1 MFLRNLA
8 GNRLL
13 RNRLTAGTHGCG
25 GDRSRQAP
33 VKMAPAPSA
42 YTTAAPTVKHF
53 RVDVL
58 NKDKLVSIAVPAE
71 RNRYDQV

>member
-8 GNRLL
+8 VNRLL
-13 RNRLTAGTHGCG
+13 RKHLTAGTHGCG
-25 GDRSRQAP
+25 GGRSRQAP

-42 YTTAAPTVKHF
+42 YTTAVPTVKHF